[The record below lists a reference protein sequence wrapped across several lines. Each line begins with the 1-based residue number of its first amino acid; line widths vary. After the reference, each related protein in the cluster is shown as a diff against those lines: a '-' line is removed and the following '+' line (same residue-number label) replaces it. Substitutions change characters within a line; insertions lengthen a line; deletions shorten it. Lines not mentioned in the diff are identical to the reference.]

1 MVKSLQDS
9 VAIVTGGASGIGQAV
24 VRRLVAEGAN
34 VVVADMSDAVEA
46 TVAELPEERVAALQ
60 VDVTNEAEVV
70 AMVTLASDRYGRVDV
85 LCQSAGIAQAP
96 TLFDEGTETALDHI
110 LHTNVHGVFLGM
122 KHVLRIMARQRSGSI
137 INIASAA
144 GLAALPGLSGYAAS
158 KAGVI
163 ALTRAGAVEYGPVGV
178 RVNAICPGRIDTPMM
193 RGRTTD
199 PARRAVSAQHA
210 PMRRHGTAD
219 EVAGAVL
226 FLASAD
232 AGYVNGAVLPV
243 DGGWTAASAGWE
255 DERFAGR

>member
-1 MVKSLQDS
+1 MVKSLEDS

-24 VRRLVAEGAN
+24 VRRFVAEGAR
-34 VVVADMSDAVEA
+34 VVVADISDSVEA
-46 TVAELPEERVAALQ
+46 TIADLPDDRVAALR
-60 VDVTNEAEVV
+60 VDVTGEADVV
-70 AMVTLASDRYGRVDV
+70 AMVKVAMDRYGRVDV

-96 TLFDEGTETALDHI
+96 TLFDEGTEAALDRI
-110 LHTNVHGVFLGM
+110 LRTNVHGVFLGM
-122 KHVLRIMARQRSGSI
+122 KHVLPIMARHRSGSI
-137 INIASAA
+137 INIASVA

-226 FLASAD
+226 FLASDD

-255 DERFAGR
+255 DERVAGQ